1 MRLDY
6 DLIREILLKVECFS
20 DGVRG
25 YEPPKFAEEQ
35 LPDRNKQAVLY
46 HIKYL
51 KNAHLIEPF
60 FTNDWIIDLSPA
72 GHEYLNNIRTET
84 AWKQVKQKVQPLG
97 SAALSVMAD
106 VARALVLSKLGL

>member
-1 MRLDY
+1 M
-6 DLIREILLKVECFS
+6 
-20 DGVRG
+20 
-25 YEPPKFAEEQ
+25 
-35 LPDRNKQAVLY
+35 
-46 HIKYL
+46 
-51 KNAHLIEPF
+51 IEPF